1 MKPWPPRKKAPM
13 SGEKVS
19 YLMMFCALLLVRNA
33 KASLEESLAVVPLGG
48 NVKYLASHLV
58 R

>member
-1 MKPWPPRKKAPM
+1 MKSWPPRKKAPM

-19 YLMMFCALLLVRNA
+19 YLMLFCTLILVRNA

-48 NVKYLASHLV
+48 NAKSLASYLG

>member
-1 MKPWPPRKKAPM
+1 M

-48 NVKYLASHLV
+48 NAKSLASYLG